1 MENNQE
7 KKQSVGAMWSKVG
20 KNEKQTR
27 YYSISLDI
35 KQIMDDNGN
44 IPEKVQL
51 IAFRNFFKTEDRQP
65 DYRIYKSERREV
77 SNDDQKFE
85 KWVNKEAEPQ
95 QETLEE
101 QDDNQIPF

>member
-1 MENNQE
+1 
-7 KKQSVGAMWSKVG
+7 
-20 KNEKQTR
+20 
-27 YYSISLDI
+27 
-35 KQIMDDNGN
+35 MDDNGN

-85 KWVNKEAEPQ
+85 K
-95 QETLEE
+95 
-101 QDDNQIPF
+101 